1 MSAPP
6 ISAALASVALLSASD
21 APLTS
26 TSMVDYSRF
35 DAIEDSDEETAQPR
49 HPGIPKNVKK
59 LLERQA
65 AAAENAK
72 KKPAASPVDAAAKVS
87 SCALCG
93 QADAKKRC
101 ARCNTAYCSATCQRE
116 AWKTHK
122 KACGESPDMPT
133 GQVCAAY
140 VEMMRHPDVVKNV
153 ENTTM
158 IDPRQVKVALLCGVK
173 PEKLGPLF
181 NHREDSWISG
191 GGSKIFI
198 AALNASGAAKKSC
211 SESFYHRVLC
221 SEGSEEL
228 MKIVQKGPSA
238 MAAAGGVRS
247 SLKDGDTKTIIS
259 QALERAGRRQEE
271 EKVSEAEDFR
281 RFARDIAAPMGF
293 ELSDEALEAM
303 CAEKGLS
310 STKRAEPQSQEHM
323 AAAVDAG
330 IVHESVLRKGRR
342 KKGKGGRA
350 AASGLA
356 AWQKATADVEELR
369 AGLAAAEAD
378 APDKTPS

>member
-1 MSAPP
+1 MLGLALAGRGRSLSTPP
-6 ISAALASVALLSASD
+6 ISAALASVASLSASD

-26 TSMVDYSRF
+26 SSMVDYSRF
-35 DAIEDSDEETAQPR
+35 DAIEDSDEETPQPR
-49 HPGIPKNVKK
+49 HPGIPEGVKK
-59 LLERQA
+59 LVERRA

-72 KKPAASPVDAAAKVS
+72 KKAAASPVDAAAKVA

-158 IDPRQVKVALLCGVK
+158 IDPRQVKIALLCGVK

-191 GGSKIFI
+191 GEKNFI

-228 MKIVQKGPSA
+228 MKLVQKGPSA
-238 MAAAGGVRS
+238 VAAAGGVRS
-247 SLKDGDTKTIIS
+247 SLQYGDTKTIIS

-281 RFARDIAAPMGF
+281 RFARDLAAPMGVD
-293 ELSDEALEAM
+293 LSDEVLEAF
-303 CAEKGLS
+303 ASSTNLS
-310 STKRAEPQSQEHM
+310 STKRAPPQSMEHM

-330 IVHESVLRKGRR
+330 IFHESVLRKGRR
-342 KKGKGGRA
+342 KAKGGPRGA
-350 AASGLA
+350 SDAASGGSP
-356 AWQKATADVEELR
+356 V
-369 AGLAAAEAD
+369 
-378 APDKTPS
+378 KTPS

>member
-1 MSAPP
+1 
-6 ISAALASVALLSASD
+6 LASVASLSASD

-26 TSMVDYSRF
+26 SSMVDYSRF

-49 HPGIPKNVKK
+49 HPGIPEGVKK
-59 LLERQA
+59 LVERRA
-65 AAAENAK
+65 AAAETAK
-72 KKPAASPVDAAAKVS
+72 KKAAASPVAAAAGVA

-158 IDPRQVKVALLCGVK
+158 IDPRQVKIALLCGVK

-191 GGSKIFI
+191 GEKNFI

-228 MKIVQKGPSA
+228 MKLVQKGPSA
-238 MAAAGGVRS
+238 VAAAGGVRS

-281 RFARDIAAPMGF
+281 RFVRDIAAPMGF
-293 ELSDEALEAM
+293 ELTDEALEAM
-303 CAEKGLS
+303 VEEKGIS
-310 STKRAEPQSQEHM
+310 RTKRAEPQSQEHL
-323 AAAVDAG
+323 AAAVEAG

-342 KKGKGGRA
+342 KKGEKGG
-350 AASGLA
+350 A
-356 AWQKATADVEELR
+356 AWQKATADAEGLR
-369 AGLAAAEAD
+369 AALAAAEEL
-378 APDKTPS
+378 APGKTPS

>member
-1 MSAPP
+1 MQVA
-6 ISAALASVALLSASD
+6 VALSALNVVYK
-21 APLTS
+21 LTVVLTAMRLQS
-26 TSMVDYSRF
+26 AF
-35 DAIEDSDEETAQPR
+35 DTY
-49 HPGIPKNVKK
+49 
-59 LLERQA
+59 ERA
-65 AAAENAK
+65 TNE
-72 KKPAASPVDAAAKVS
+72 S
-87 SCALCG
+87 
-93 QADAKKRC
+93 ADAKKRC
-101 ARCNTAYCSATCQRE
+101 ARCNTAYCSVTCQRE

-191 GGSKIFI
+191 SEKNFI

-221 SEGSEEL
+221 SAGSEEL
-228 MKIVQKGPSA
+228 MKLVKKGPAA

-247 SLKDGDTKTIIS
+247 SLKDTKTIIS

-356 AWQKATADVEELR
+356 AWQKATADAEELR
-369 AGLAAAEAD
+369 AALAAAEAD
-378 APDKTPS
+378 AAARAELDAEELHAALAAAAEELAEPPAGKTPS

>member
-1 MSAPP
+1 MDAVPK
-6 ISAALASVALLSASD
+6 VA
-21 APLTS
+21 
-26 TSMVDYSRF
+26 
-35 DAIEDSDEETAQPR
+35 
-49 HPGIPKNVKK
+49 
-59 LLERQA
+59 
-65 AAAENAK
+65 
-72 KKPAASPVDAAAKVS
+72 

-101 ARCNTAYCSATCQRE
+101 ARCNTAYCSVTCQRE
-116 AWKTHK
+116 AWKSHK

-191 GGSKIFI
+191 GEKNFI

-228 MKIVQKGPSA
+228 MKLVKKGPSA

-247 SLKDGDTKTIIS
+247 SLKDTKTIIS

-293 ELSDEALEAM
+293 ELTDEALEAM
-303 CAEKGLS
+303 VEKKGIS
-310 STKRAEPQSQEHM
+310 RTKRAEPQSQEHM

-356 AWQKATADVEELR
+356 TWQKATADVEELR
-369 AGLAAAEAD
+369 AGLAAADAAARAELLRVAEASEPP
-378 APDKTPS
+378 AGNTPS